1 MAYLPG
7 LWYYLPKYEKR
18 RSDMETIV
26 IDHQFQEVLSFSDAG
41 FPIQYYVDNLNQW
54 AEYQVPLHWHCGY
67 EIFTAL
73 HQDIEVQA
81 GQEHLILQK
90 GESIFIRGGQ
100 LHSYRMTEPGRICLC
115 PNIVFTEEVLA
126 PAAGTVFKKY
136 FSPVLNNPALPYI
149 ILRGNKLWQTTLTEH
164 LFKIYAL
171 LAANV
176 PENHSDCGA
185 IKPLQSDCPEIEVHQ
200 NLVSIFKILYSHQQE
215 LPHTQPGRPDQHSQ
229 IRLQKMLR
237 YIQAHFLEEI
247 SLDRLAASAGIGR
260 SEAGRCFKKYYARS
274 PMSYVTL
281 YRIKYAQELLVKTS
295 LSVSEIA
302 VRCGFKDSSYFI
314 KVFRKYL
321 SRTPSEYRNEYVQL
335 C

>member
-1 MAYLPG
+1 
-7 LWYYLPKYEKR
+7 
-18 RSDMETIV
+18 METIV

-185 IKPLQSDCPEIEVHQ
+185 IKPLQSDCRKLKCIRIWFPYLRSCTVI
-200 NLVSIFKILYSHQQE
+200 SRSFPI
-215 LPHTQPGRPDQHSQ
+215 HS
-229 IRLQKMLR
+229 
-237 YIQAHFLEEI
+237 
-247 SLDRLAASAGIGR
+247 
-260 SEAGRCFKKYYARS
+260 
-274 PMSYVTL
+274 P
-281 YRIKYAQELLVKTS
+281 
-295 LSVSEIA
+295 A
-302 VRCGFKDSSYFI
+302 VRISIPRYGCRKCSGIFRRI
-314 KVFRKYL
+314 FRKRSHWTDWPL
-321 SRTPSEYRNEYVQL
+321 PRESAEAKQAGALKSITPAHQ
-335 C
+335 